1 MWDDSLQARPEARD
15 SLQSMLE
22 IQQQQQQQQ
31 RRNVSESDFYYQ
43 QPHPS
48 ILRGTRSSST
58 MNGAHPSYPLQQF
71 SNISSDLHRS
81 QDMAMN
87 NDMPQRMN
95 EDLEHGMV
103 PGPADSFLSA
113 SQLRKRQVYHPMNP
127 LKIKLLLQ
135 RP

>member
-58 MNGAHPSYPLQQF
+58 MNGAHPGYPLQQF
-71 SNISSDLHRS
+71 SNLPSELHCS
-81 QDMAMN
+81 QDMALN

-95 EDLEHGMV
+95 EDLENGV
-103 PGPADSFLSA
+103 APGPADSFLSA
-113 SQLRKRQVYHPMNP
+113 SQLRKRQVYYLMNP
-127 LKIKLLLQ
+127 LKIKFLLQ

>member
-1 MWDDSLQARPEARD
+1 MWDDSLHVGPETRN
-15 SLQSMLE
+15 SLHSMLE
-22 IQQQQQQQQ
+22 IQQQQQQ

-48 ILRGTRSSST
+48 ILRGTRSSSN

-71 SNISSDLHRS
+71 SNLPTELHRS
-81 QDMAMN
+81 QDMDMN

-113 SQLRKRQVYHPMNP
+113 SQLRKRQVYYPMNP
-127 LKIKLLLQ
+127 LKIKILLQ
-135 RP
+135 RL